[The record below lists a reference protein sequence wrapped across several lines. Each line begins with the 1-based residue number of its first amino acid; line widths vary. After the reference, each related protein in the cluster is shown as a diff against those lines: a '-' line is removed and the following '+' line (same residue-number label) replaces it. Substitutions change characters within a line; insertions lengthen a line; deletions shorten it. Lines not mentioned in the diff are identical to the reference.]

1 MLLLLSKLLQPAT
14 SFRTQSSIVIANHP
28 LPIHSSQCGDGL
40 IIIQRPARD
49 DAAAQAVPAATNP
62 HSSVPPALA
71 RSAAANSPR
80 TA

>member
-1 MLLLLSKLLQPAT
+1 LSELLQPVA

-40 IIIQRPARD
+40 IIIQRPAMD
-49 DAAAQAVPAATNP
+49 DAAAQAAPAATNP